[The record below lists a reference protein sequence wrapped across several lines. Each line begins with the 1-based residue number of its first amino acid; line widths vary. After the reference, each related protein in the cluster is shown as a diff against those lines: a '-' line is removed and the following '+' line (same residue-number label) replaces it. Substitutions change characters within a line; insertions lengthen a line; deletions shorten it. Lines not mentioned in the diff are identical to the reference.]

1 MKTEKRL
8 YTRVEPDHLSAN
20 ITLECPETHQYLT
33 LSGKVLDIS
42 YRGIKVCL
50 NHEQHKDLNQCK
62 IKIKLVLP
70 GSKIPITI
78 SGRLQHGQ
86 NNHFGIEFV
95 GPLPEQ
101 ALDSLLFECV
111 KDACQPDP
119 VQISQTSGR
128 TD

>member
-8 YTRVEPDHLSAN
+8 YTRVEPGHLSVK
-20 ITLECPETHQYLT
+20 ITLECPETGHPLT
-33 LSGKVLDIS
+33 LTGKVLDIS

-50 NHEQHKDLNQCK
+50 NHEQHKDLNRCK

-70 GSKIPITI
+70 DSKIPITI
-78 SGRLQHGQ
+78 SGRLQHCQ
-86 NNHFGIEFV
+86 NSRVGIEFI

-101 ALDSLLFECV
+101 ELDSLLFECV

-119 VQISQTSGR
+119 VQVSPASGR